1 MFSQIKKVFFREN
14 SIKGASVILMIT
26 LAASNVLGVIRDHF
40 LAQKIPTDRLDIYY
54 AAFRLPDLIFNVL
67 ILGSIAAAFVPVYS
81 KYIKERGDKEANE
94 MAQAT
99 ISVGILAVS
108 VALVI
113 MFFALGGLMELL
125 VPNFSPQKRMETV
138 EMARWLLVS
147 PFIFTL
153 SYFFGGVLNARK
165 RFLAYSIAPLFYN
178 LAIIA
183 GVVLFADKLGV
194 KGVIIGVISG
204 AILHMLVQLPSV
216 LQVGLKPV
224 LRFKFTDPG
233 VRRIIRL
240 MIPRAIGLGANQIL
254 LFAFTCFAS
263 FVPGAIA
270 IYNLTD
276 NIQTVPSVIFG
287 SSLATAAFPTL
298 SGLSL
303 DIKEEKDRFVDVFTR
318 SIRAAL
324 FFLIPSTAVIFV
336 LRAQIVRL
344 ILGYGFFGWSDTR
357 AASAALG
364 FFALS
369 VVAQGIIPI
378 IARSFYAMHDTRTPM
393 KISVVSIIISVILGY
408 IFSRQIMPFGS
419 LVAGL
424 ALAFSIGSWVNL
436 ILLIYYISNKIEI
449 NFKKIFAY
457 VAVIIS
463 MTLVTSAAMQLAK
476 VLVSSTFDINRVR
489 YLLLQTV
496 LSLAVGALVYLSLG
510 WLFKIREI
518 RN

>member
-1 MFSQIKKVFFREN
+1 MFSQIKKVFFKES
-14 SIKGASVILMIT
+14 SIRGASLILMIT
-26 LAASNVLGVIRDHF
+26 LTASNVLGVIRDHF

-81 KYIKERGDKEANE
+81 KYIKEKGDEEANE

-99 ISVGILAVS
+99 ISVGLLAVTI
-108 VALVI
+108 ALVI
-113 MFFALGGLMELL
+113 MFFAMGGLMKLL
-125 VPNFSPQKRMETV
+125 VPNFSSQKMAETV
-138 EMARWLLVS
+138 NMARWLLVS

-178 LAIIA
+178 LAIIT
-183 GVVLFADKLGV
+183 GVILFADTLGV

-204 AILHMLVQLPSV
+204 ALLHMLIQLPSV
-216 LQVGLKPV
+216 LQVGLKPA
-224 LRFKFTDPG
+224 LRFDFANTG
-233 VRRIIRL
+233 VKRVIRL

-254 LFAFTCFAS
+254 LFAFTGFAS
-263 FVPGAIA
+263 YVPGAIA

-287 SSLATAAFPTL
+287 NSLATAAFPTL

-303 DIKEEKDRFVDVFTR
+303 DIKEEKERFVGVFNR
-318 SIRAAL
+318 SVRAAL

-336 LRAQIVRL
+336 LRAQIIRL
-344 ILGYGFFGWSDTR
+344 ILGYGFFGWSDTK

-369 VVAQGIIPI
+369 VVAQGLIPI
-378 IARSFYAMHDTRTPM
+378 ITRSYYAMHDTRTPM
-393 KISVVSIIISVILGY
+393 KISVASILTSVVLGY
-408 IFSRQIMPFGS
+408 LFSRQIIPFGS
-419 LVAGL
+419 TVAGL
-424 ALAFSIGSWVNL
+424 ALAFSVGSWVNL
-436 ILLIYYISNKIEI
+436 ILLVYYIRTRFEI
-449 NFKKIFAY
+449 NFKNIFIY
-457 VAVIIS
+457 VATIIS
-463 MTLVTSAAMQLAK
+463 LTLVTSVAMQLTK
-476 VLVSSTFDINRVR
+476 MLVSGAFDINRVR
-489 YLLLQTV
+489 YLLLQTI
-496 LSLAVGALVYLSLG
+496 LSLAVGGLVYLLLG
-510 WLFKIREI
+510 WLFKIKEV

>member
-1 MFSQIKKVFFREN
+1 MFKRIKKVFISEN
-14 SIKGASVILMIT
+14 SIRGASLILMVT

-54 AAFRLPDLIFNVL
+54 AAFRFPDLIFNVL

-81 KYIKERGDKEANE
+81 KYIKEKGDKEANE

-99 ISVGILAVS
+99 ISVGILVVS

-113 MFFALGGLMELL
+113 MFFLMGGLIELL
-125 VPNFSPQKRMETV
+125 VPNFSPQKKMETV
-138 EMARWLLVS
+138 EMARWLLAS

-153 SYFFGGVLNARK
+153 SYFFGGILNARK

-178 LAIIA
+178 LAIIT

-204 AILHMLVQLPSV
+204 AFLHMLIQLPSV
-216 LQVGLKPV
+216 LQVGLKPA
-224 LRFKFTDPG
+224 LRFDFTNPG
-233 VRRIIRL
+233 VKRVIKL
-240 MIPRAIGLGANQIL
+240 MIPRAIGLGSNQIL

-263 FVPGAIA
+263 YVPGAIA

-303 DIKEEKDRFVDVFTR
+303 NVEKEKDRFASVFIR

-336 LRAQIVRL
+336 LRAQIIRL
-344 ILGYGFFGWSDTR
+344 ILGYGFFGWADTK

-378 IARSFYAMHDTRTPM
+378 IARSFYAIHDTRTPM
-393 KISVVSIIISVILGY
+393 KISIVSIIVSIVFGY
-408 IFSRQIMPFGS
+408 IFSRQLTLFDS
-419 LVAGL
+419 SVAGL

-436 ILLIYYISNKIEI
+436 ILLVYYISGKIKI
-449 NFKKIFAY
+449 GFKKIFAY
-457 VAVIIS
+457 VAMIIVL
-463 MTLVTSAAMQLAK
+463 TLITSVAMQFTK
-476 VLVSSTFDINRVR
+476 ILVSSSFDINRVR
-489 YLLLQTV
+489 YLLLQTI
-496 LSLAVGALVYLSLG
+496 LSLAVGALVYLFLG

-518 RN
+518 RS